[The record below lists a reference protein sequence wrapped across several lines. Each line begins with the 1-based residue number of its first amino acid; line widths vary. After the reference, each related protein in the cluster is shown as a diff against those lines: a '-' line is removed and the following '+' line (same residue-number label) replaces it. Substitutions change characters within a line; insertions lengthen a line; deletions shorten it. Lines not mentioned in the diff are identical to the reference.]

1 MLIKLDL
8 VGIQF
13 FPSLSSCE
21 SDFHNA
27 FLLLLKA
34 IAELQRTSGLQI
46 AATAKHL
53 GNLFVGWFWFCLGVL
68 YWQWTL
74 CTFCNFTDKRS
85 INE

>member
-13 FPSLSSCE
+13 FPALSSCE

-34 IAELQRTSGLQI
+34 IAELKRTSGLQI

-53 GNLFVGWFWFCLGVL
+53 GNLFVGWLWFCLGFFCTGNGHYAHSV
-68 YWQWTL
+68 TL
-74 CTFCNFTDKRS
+74 LTK
-85 INE
+85 EA